1 MTKNKLLPLVLSLAV
16 CTFNGAAYA
25 ESQSAEKVSAESQPS
40 ENVSA
45 DDADKYEMHMGEID
59 KDLYELQLEYLS
71 SSPFTARRDM
81 RNYNVHIFKKGKQ
94 VHALS
99 MYYGLTFTRATG
111 YNIPRGI
118 AYDSNGVGAGPAMM
132 MRWEKRL
139 SGKLHG
145 SIDFTGSLMFYNKA
159 HPYDGRAYGFL
170 WRLGPRL
177 IWKYDENNSFSVGYS
192 ISHFSNGM
200 RKHNPGYNI
209 AGVSIGLSH
218 EF

>member
-1 MTKNKLLPLVLSLAV
+1 MKSFKSLALIA
-16 CTFNGAAYA
+16 TAAICMFGGTSHA
-25 ESQSAEKVSAESQPS
+25 EEIDSDENKNSAEEKMS
-40 ENVSA
+40 
-45 DDADKYEMHMGEID
+45 DDEKNFGEMSIGD
-59 KDLYELQLEYLS
+59 KDNGNEYELQLEYLS
-71 SSPFTARRDM
+71 SRAFTERRDM
-81 RNYNVHIFKKGKQ
+81 RNYNVHIFKKSKD
-94 VHALS
+94 VKALS
-99 MYYGLTFTRATG
+99 IYYGLTVTRATG

-118 AYDSNGVGAGPAMM
+118 AYDSNGVGVGPAMLL
-132 MRWEKRL
+132 RWEKPI

-177 IWKYDENNSFSVGYS
+177 IWKYDEDNSFSVGYS

-209 AGVSIGLSH
+209 MGLSVGLTH
-218 EF
+218 KF